1 MTVIEILI
9 VLVAL
14 TLLSI
19 IVLIF
24 FGAVIILESLPPLL
38 KWVFGIVIVLA
49 MFYGWY
55 MLNH

>member
-19 IVLIF
+19 IALIF
-24 FGAVIILESLPPLL
+24 FGAVIIFESLPPLL
-38 KWVFGIVIVLA
+38 KWIFGIVIVLA

-55 MLNH
+55 MLNN